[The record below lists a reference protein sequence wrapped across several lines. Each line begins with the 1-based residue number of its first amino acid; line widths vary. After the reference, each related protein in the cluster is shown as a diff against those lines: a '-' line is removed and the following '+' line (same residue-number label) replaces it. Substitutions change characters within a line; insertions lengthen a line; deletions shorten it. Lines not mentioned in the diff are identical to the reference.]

1 MYYPEKLFRNSKFCQ
16 HKLTAMLS
24 SICKERGSKVQKL
37 LENCWW
43 ANTPPSQAWSRTHAL
58 SAVVWWL
65 LGTQRLHT
73 CLITWWTRTFS
84 VTPFENMPISVE
96 HNVVA
101 TKLSNVPDVHNST
114 NVRPLTNETTHQLK
128 VLKFITCTQTFK
140 SIVFSKTVGK
150 SEQAM
155 IRNVV
160 LELSEI

>member
-1 MYYPEKLFRNSKFCQ
+1 
-16 HKLTAMLS
+16 
-24 SICKERGSKVQKL
+24 
-37 LENCWW
+37 
-43 ANTPPSQAWSRTHAL
+43 
-58 SAVVWWL
+58 
-65 LGTQRLHT
+65 
-73 CLITWWTRTFS
+73 
-84 VTPFENMPISVE
+84 MPISVE